1 MEVVLDA
8 NVLFRTLISPDKIVD
23 LFFNNNLIIFAP
35 ERLKEEFVNNKE
47 EILKKSILAE
57 SDFDNF
63 SNKIFQRII
72 FVNISEY
79 KEFIPKAKQLL
90 GKHEKDEDFIALCLL
105 KRIKLW
111 TYEKLL
117 FEIGFGISTKEISE
131 KLIQTFK

>member
-1 MEVVLDA
+1 MEVILDA
-8 NVLFRTLISPDKIVD
+8 NVLFRTLISPNRIVD
-23 LFFNNNLIIFAP
+23 LFFDNNLTIFAP

-47 EILKKSILAE
+47 EILKKSVLSE
-57 SDFDNF
+57 SDFDEF
-63 SNKIFQRII
+63 SNKIFQRIT
-72 FVNISEY
+72 FVSINEY

-117 FEIGFGISTKEISE
+117 FEIEFGISTKEISL
-131 KLIQTFK
+131 KINPNL